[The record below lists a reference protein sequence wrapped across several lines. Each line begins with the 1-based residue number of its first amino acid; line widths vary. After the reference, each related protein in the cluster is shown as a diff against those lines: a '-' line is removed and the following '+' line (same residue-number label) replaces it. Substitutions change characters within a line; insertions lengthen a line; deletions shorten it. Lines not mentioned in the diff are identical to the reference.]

1 MAQDRLQDRLHDRLQ
16 VPPGD
21 ASILIVDDDS
31 LIRYSLKEMLSLEGY
46 PVKTAEDGDSALD
59 LLEGKPCDVLLTDVS
74 MPGLDGFGLLE
85 AVKEKHPDTIVI
97 LMTAYGTI
105 EDAVKGIRLGAYEY
119 ITKPLNDDEVKVS
132 IERALEQKRL
142 RLENLDLKRRLADKF
157 EFANLIG
164 SDHKMQKVLEVVSIA
179 SDTEATI
186 LINGPSGTGKSTIAR
201 AIHYHSHR
209 RDKPLVEISCGALS
223 ENLLESE
230 LFGHVKG
237 AFTGALGDK
246 VGKFE
251 NARDGTVFLDE
262 IDTLSLRLQV
272 KLLRFLQ
279 DKKFEKVGSTETIE
293 SNLRVL
299 AAANR
304 DLRQCV
310 ADGEFRD
317 DLYYRLN
324 VVSVQ
329 LPLLKDRLGD
339 LPMLIDHFI
348 GKYNEINKKRV
359 RGVSGEVMK
368 RLLSHSWPGNI
379 RELENTIERSVILC
393 TGEYVTYDLLPDH
406 LRETGDAGDPERP
419 ITLSAAVEAAERKAI
434 SAALRLFKGNRNK
447 TADFLDINRTTLY
460 QKMKKYGLLETSF
473 KES

>member
-1 MAQDRLQDRLHDRLQ
+1 MAPNPAR
-16 VPPGD
+16 D
-21 ASILIVDDDS
+21 ARILVVDDDS
-31 LIRYSLKEMLSLEGY
+31 LSRYSLKEMLSLAGY
-46 PVKTAEDGDSALD
+46 PVRTAEDGEDALG
-59 LLEGKPCDVLLTDVS
+59 LLNESPCDVLMTDVS
-74 MPGLDGFGLLE
+74 MPGLDGFGLLK
-85 AVKEKHPDTIVI
+85 AVMEKHPDTIVI
-97 LMTAYGTI
+97 LMTGYGTI
-105 EDAVKGIRLGAYEY
+105 EDAVRGIRMGAYEY

-132 IERALEQKRL
+132 IERAIEQKRL
-142 RLENLDLKRRLADKF
+142 RLENVELKSRLAEKF
-157 EFANLIG
+157 EFGNLVG
-164 SDHKMQKVLEVVSIA
+164 GDRAMRKVLEVVSIA
-179 SDTEATI
+179 ADTEATI

-201 AIHYHSHR
+201 AIHYHSSR
-209 RDKPLVEISCGALS
+209 KNKPLVEISCGALS

-237 AFTGALGDK
+237 AFTGAHSDK
-246 VGKFE
+246 VGKLE
-251 NARDGTVFLDE
+251 NAGDGTVFLDE

-304 DLRQCV
+304 DLWQCV

-329 LPLLKDRLGD
+329 LPDLKDRLGD
-339 LPMLIDHFI
+339 LPMFIDHFI
-348 GKYNEINKKRV
+348 EKYNKVNNKRV
-359 RGVSGEVMK
+359 CGMSDEVMK

-379 RELENTIERSVILC
+379 RELENTVERTVILC
-393 TGEYVTYDLLPDH
+393 AGEYVTHDLLPDY
-406 LRETGDAGDPERP
+406 LRETEDVEAPERLT
-419 ITLSAAVEAAERKAI
+419 TLSAAVEASELKTI
-434 SAALRLFKGNRNK
+434 STALRHFKGNRNK
-447 TADFLDINRTTLY
+447 TADFLEINRTTLY
-460 QKMKKYGLLETSF
+460 QKMKKYGLLDTNF

>member
-1 MAQDRLQDRLHDRLQ
+1 MVQDRSK
-16 VPPGD
+16 D
-21 ASILIVDDDS
+21 AQILVVDDDS
-31 LIRYSLKEMLSLEGY
+31 LSRFSLKEMLSMEGY
-46 PVKTAEDGDSALD
+46 PVSTAEDGEAALD
-59 LLEGKPCDVLLTDVS
+59 LLKNQPCDVLMTDVS
-74 MPGLDGFGLLE
+74 MPGLDGFGLLN
-85 AVKEKHPDTIVI
+85 AVKEKYPDIIVI
-97 LMTAYGTI
+97 LITAYGTI
-105 EDAVKGIRLGAYEY
+105 EDAVRGIRSGAYEY

-132 IERALEQKRL
+132 IERALEQRSL
-142 RLENLDLKRRLADKF
+142 RLENLELKRKLAEKF
-157 EFANLIG
+157 EFGNLV
-164 SDHKMQKVLEVVSIA
+164 SRSHRMQKILEVVA
-179 SDTEATI
+179 VAADTEATI
-186 LINGPSGTGKSTIAR
+186 LINGASGTGKSTIAR

-237 AFTGALGDK
+237 AFTSALSDK

-262 IDTLSLRLQV
+262 VDTLSLRLQV

-279 DKKFEKVGSTETIE
+279 DKKFERVGSTDTIE

-304 DLRQCV
+304 DLQQCV

-324 VVSVQ
+324 VVSVN
-329 LPLLKDRLGD
+329 LPHLKDRLGD

-348 GKYNEINKKRV
+348 EKYNERNRKKV
-359 RGVSGEVMK
+359 RAVSDEVMK

-379 RELENTIERSVILC
+379 RELENTIERAVILC
-393 TGEYVTYDLLPDH
+393 AGEYVTYDVLPDYFH
-406 LRETGDAGDPERP
+406 EVEESGDSNNLT
-419 ITLSAAVEAAERKAI
+419 TLSASVEGAEKKTI
-434 SAALRLFKGNRNK
+434 SKTLEHFKGNRNR
-447 TADFLDINRTTLY
+447 TADFLEINRTTLY
-460 QKMKKYGLLETSF
+460 QKMKKYGLLDLNF
-473 KES
+473 K